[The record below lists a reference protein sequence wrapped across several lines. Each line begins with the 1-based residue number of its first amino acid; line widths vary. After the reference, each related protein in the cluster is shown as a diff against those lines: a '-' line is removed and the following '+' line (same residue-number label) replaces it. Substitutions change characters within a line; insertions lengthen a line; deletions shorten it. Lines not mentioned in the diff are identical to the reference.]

1 MWFGSLVAV
10 PVVVCVRLVV
20 PAVVAEEREVSMS
33 GENVSMRVDGSILV
47 IEIDLSQSLGPS
59 SSGKSE
65 IIATS
70 GGNIPVPGLPEVK
83 VGLNVFRPRKQHNGN
98 GRW

>member
-10 PVVVCVRLVV
+10 LLWCVHLVV
-20 PAVVAEEREVSMS
+20 PAVVAGEREVSMS

-47 IEIDLSQSLGPS
+47 IEIDLSQTLGLS
-59 SSGKSE
+59 STGKSE
-65 IIATS
+65 IVAST
-70 GGNIPVPGLPEVK
+70 GGNVGVPGQPEVK
-83 VGLNVFRPRKQHNGN
+83 VGLNVYRPRKQQNGN